1 MKKAAENSPKQQDRE
16 PKSSRNAAK
25 YNKKQQKSMKKAA
38 GGRFSFVFCTQKGH
52 NDPETLGSGC
62 SLVLWVLSGALGCSR
77 VWCSLG
83 ALSGSPVLS
92 GCSPLCRAPCV
103 GANFASEASWPQNKS
118 IIVSIGKAPK
128 KAPQDRSLGLSGAL
142 VALGAFWVSPVLS
155 GCSLLCRAP
164 CVGALRERSEL
175 RHHYPQNNDSIDKI
189 HIFTAIQAIALPVL

>member
-77 VWCSLG
+77 VSGALWVLPGALWCSLVLSWLWVLSGSLRCSLG
-83 ALSGSPVLS
+83 ALLS
-92 GCSPLCRAPCV
+92 V
-103 GANFASEASWPQNKS
+103 GPHVWVRLASEASFDT
-118 IIVSIGKAPK
+118 IIHKTTI
-128 KAPQDRSLGLSGAL
+128 R
-142 VALGAFWVSPVLS
+142 
-155 GCSLLCRAP
+155 
-164 CVGALRERSEL
+164 
-175 RHHYPQNNDSIDKI
+175 
-189 HIFTAIQAIALPVL
+189 

>member
-25 YNKKQQKSMKKAA
+25 YNKKHEKSVKKAA

-62 SLVLWVLSGALGCSR
+62 SLVLWVLSGALGALWCSG
-77 VWCSLG
+77 VLSCLWCSLG
-83 ALSGSPVLS
+83 APW
-92 GCSPLCRAPCV
+92 CSLV
-103 GANFASEASWPQNKS
+103 
-118 IIVSIGKAPK
+118 
-128 KAPQDRSLGLSGAL
+128 LSGAL

-155 GCSLLCRAP
+155 GCSPLCRAP